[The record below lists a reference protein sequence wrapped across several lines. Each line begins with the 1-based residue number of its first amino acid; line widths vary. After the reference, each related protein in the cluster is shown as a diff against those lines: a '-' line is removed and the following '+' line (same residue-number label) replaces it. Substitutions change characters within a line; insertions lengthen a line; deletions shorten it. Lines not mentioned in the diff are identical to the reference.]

1 MSCVQVRFFYEI
13 ETCRLTCQYRVVI
26 NPDQVQRVFM
36 HDKKIDVPDSLPA
49 NAEPIPQ
56 SKRVIDYNVIDTQT
70 FDDIQRVESVG
81 NYGSKIQSIV
91 RHLLYLQETEPGA
104 KSIVFSAWADSL
116 FSKSTNPYR

>member
-1 MSCVQVRFFYEI
+1 
-13 ETCRLTCQYRVVI
+13 
-26 NPDQVQRVFM
+26 M